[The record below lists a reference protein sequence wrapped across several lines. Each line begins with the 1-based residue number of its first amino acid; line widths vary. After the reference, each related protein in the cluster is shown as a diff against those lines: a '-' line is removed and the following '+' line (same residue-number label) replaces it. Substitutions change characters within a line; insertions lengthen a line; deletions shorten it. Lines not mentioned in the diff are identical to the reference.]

1 MTFLVLY
8 SIILAYKGLTKAEKQ
23 TKGNWLYCFK
33 CEGSKL
39 TIFIHLCADCG
50 TKSIR
55 REPRIEHV
63 GRSPRI
69 IDGVIATDGEFPW
82 QVSLEVLHPSFG
94 FLGHWCGGVLIDE
107 YWVLSAAHCIN
118 KYERVNDS

>member
-1 MTFLVLY
+1 MSFLVLY

-23 TKGNWLYCFK
+23 TKGKRALISFAAWRMFTFK
-33 CEGSKL
+33 
-39 TIFIHLCADCG
+39 IHSSHFGPDCG
-50 TKSIR
+50 TKSFR
-55 REPRIEHV
+55 REPRLEHV

-69 IDGVIATDGEFPW
+69 IDGSIASDGEFPW
-82 QVSLEVLHPSFG
+82 QVSLEVLHPTFG

-118 KYERVNDS
+118 K